1 MRHME
6 VYVKI
11 KRVSNRRSKDQVSK
25 QARCD
30 GLRLCEDVARLK
42 RERRRL
48 KLTDPAGP
56 TSLHAIGELRC
67 YSLPEYPSL
76 TTAYCSPKRPK
87 QPSK

>member
-6 VYVKI
+6 FYVKI
-11 KRVSNRRSKDQVSK
+11 KRVSNRRYKDQVSK

-30 GLRLCEDVARLK
+30 GLRLCEVIARLK

-76 TTAYCSPKRPK
+76 TTTYCSPKQPK